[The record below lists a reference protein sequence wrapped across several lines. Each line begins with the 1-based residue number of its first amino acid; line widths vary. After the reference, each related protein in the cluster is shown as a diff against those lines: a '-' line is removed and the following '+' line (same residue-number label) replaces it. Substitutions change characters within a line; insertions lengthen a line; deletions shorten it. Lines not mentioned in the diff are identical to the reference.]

1 MSDLNRNDDLPVT
14 ETEASDLSATELEAS
29 DLPVSETEASEQPD
43 VGKDARGPRD
53 EHTYDG
59 REMFSFAIRGIAG
72 AYVIYLAYQI
82 MRDMIKKGEIRWLM
96 VAACALF
103 VVFGVFFIYL
113 SLRYLS
119 GLRRHNLEEAAE
131 HEREATDPEYAAMKA
146 KERAERGESEPAAP
160 ARRGLFG
167 GAAAAVQQ
175 QPRSLTGSDIRDR
188 LRQIN
193 EADGLEIDE
202 ISGDEDELAD
212 TEDDLGLDELADTEV
227 DLGLEELADAEDDL
241 GLDEFTDD
249 EDDFDEPADDEDE
262 DLNAIGILEGEEDGL
277 F

>member
-1 MSDLNRNDDLPVT
+1 MSDLNRNDDLPGDLPVT
-14 ETEASDLSATELEAS
+14 ETEASDLPDIETEVSGLPAT
-29 DLPVSETEASEQPD
+29 ETEASEQPD
-43 VGKDARGPRD
+43 AGQEAREPRD
-53 EHTYDG
+53 THTYDG

-167 GAAAAVQQ
+167 GAAAAAQQ

-202 ISGDEDELAD
+202 ISGDEDEL
-212 TEDDLGLDELADTEV
+212 
-227 DLGLEELADAEDDL
+227 
-241 GLDEFTDD
+241 
-249 EDDFDEPADDEDE
+249 DEPADDEDE
-262 DLNAIGILEGEEDGL
+262 DLNAIGILEGEEGGL